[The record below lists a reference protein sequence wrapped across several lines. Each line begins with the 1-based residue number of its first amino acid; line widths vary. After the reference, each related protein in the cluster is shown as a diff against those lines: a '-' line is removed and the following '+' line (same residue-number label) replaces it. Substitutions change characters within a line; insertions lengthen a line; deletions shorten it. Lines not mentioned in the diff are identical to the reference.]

1 MFFDVIK
8 SFKEE
13 LLEATGIPHNEVRL
27 SIDEG
32 LQLYTESWFHK
43 ISNVKTFLFNENP
56 VKFEDVYVPLS
67 LRYEKKTIEIPENV
81 ELLFK
86 INNFITIVG
95 HAGSGKTM
103 LMKHC
108 FLNILQRA
116 NYIPIIIELRRIDST
131 NMNLAEYISS
141 SVFKLNLIR
150 SESVFNKLLSD
161 GRFIFFL
168 DGFDE
173 IAIKNKEIRSS
184 QIEEFTDRYNKNLF
198 MLTSRPGAGA
208 ESLSRFR
215 TYHVSEMNEK
225 QIRMF
230 VEKQARYMDEEGE
243 QIAKK
248 IISTIY
254 GSKNTT
260 IKEYLS
266 NPLLLSMFILT
277 FKYTPELPSKRS
289 GFYFNVFDT
298 LYCKHDTTSK
308 TGGYLHEKKCKMERE
323 QYLSLLQTFS
333 YDSYLSS
340 KYEFDSVYIN
350 EEFEKLKKKLNLKFQ
365 NDSML
370 YDLSVSIGIW
380 VLDGLTYNFPH
391 RSMQEYFAASLIS
404 KAEEKSRKLVYTNI
418 LTRKYG
424 YDGFNFWSLCEE
436 MDEFCFLNYFILDN
450 LKSFKA
456 KLLQPIEGIEETP
469 RVVLYN
475 YLNITPIQVRL
486 EDGKLRYIR
495 HSANLYTS
503 ILRYLNRDVNF
514 VDVIINWIISSETSL
529 SELQKNASDAIDSFV
544 TFDVNNIDTMTLI
557 YNSSLPNK
565 IFTQFEK
572 LTELIKNLESELN
585 NKRRHEIDLL
595 NIC

>member
-1 MFFDVIK
+1 MFFDIIK

-13 LLEATGIPHNEVRL
+13 LLETTGIPHNEVRL

-32 LQLYTESWFHK
+32 LQLYTENWFHK
-43 ISNVKTFLFNENP
+43 VSNVKTFLFNENP
-56 VKFEDVYVPLS
+56 VKFDDVYVPLS
-67 LRYEKKTIEIPENV
+67 LRYEKNTIEIPENV

-86 INNFITIVG
+86 INNYITIVG

-116 NYIPIIIELRRIDST
+116 NYIPVIIELRRIDST
-131 NMNLAEYISS
+131 HMNLAEYVSS
-141 SVFKLNLIR
+141 SVFKLNMVR

-184 QIEEFTDRYNKNLF
+184 EIEEFTERYNKNLF

-215 TYHVSEMNEK
+215 TYHVCEMTEK

-230 VEKQARYMDEEGE
+230 VEKQARYMDEDGE
-243 QIAKK
+243 QIAKN

-289 GFYFNVFDT
+289 GFYYNVFDT

-350 EEFEKLKKKLNLKFQ
+350 DEFEKLKKKLNLKFQ

-370 YDLSVSIGIW
+370 YDLSVSIGIL

-404 KAEEKSRKLVYTNI
+404 KSEENSRKLVYANI

-424 YDGFNFWSLCEE
+424 FDGFNFWSLCEE
-436 MDEFCFLNYFILDN
+436 MDEFCFLNFFVLDN
-450 LKSFKA
+450 LKSFKT
-456 KLLQPIEGIEETP
+456 KLLQPIEGIEETQK
-469 RVVLYN
+469 VVLYN
-475 YLNITPIQVRL
+475 YLNNIQIQIRL
-486 EDGKLRYIR
+486 EKGKLRYIR

-503 ILRYLNRDVNF
+503 ILRYINRDVNF
-514 VDVIINWIISSETSL
+514 VDVIIDWIFRSESSL
-529 SELQKNASDAIDSFV
+529 SELQKYASDKIESVV
-544 TFDVNNIDTMTLI
+544 TFDVNNKEMMTLI
-557 YNSSLPNK
+557 YNSSLPDM
-565 IFTQFEK
+565 IYAQFEK
-572 LTELIKNLESELN
+572 LTDLIKNLESELKS
-585 NKRRHEIDLL
+585 KRRHEIDLL

>member
-1 MFFDVIK
+1 MFFEIIN

-13 LLEATGIPHNEVRL
+13 LLKTAGIQHKEVIV

-32 LQLYTESWFHK
+32 LQQYTDNWFHK

-56 VKFEDVYVPLS
+56 VRFEDVYVPLS
-67 LRYEKKTIEIPENV
+67 LRYEKKTIEIPDNV

-108 FLNILQRA
+108 FLNIVQKS
-116 NYIPIIIELRRIDST
+116 NYIPVIIELRRIDNTS
-131 NMNLAEYISS
+131 MKLAEYISS
-141 SVFKLNLIR
+141 SVFKLNLVR

-161 GRFIFFL
+161 GRFIFFF

-173 IAIKNKEIRSS
+173 IAINKKETRSS
-184 QIEEFTDRYNKNLF
+184 EIEEFADRYNKNLF

-215 TYHVSEMNEK
+215 TYHVCEMNEK

-230 VEKQARYMDEEGE
+230 VEKQARYMDEDGE

-254 GSKNTT
+254 GSRNTT

-298 LYCKHDTTSK
+298 LYCKHDSTSK

-323 QYLSLLQTFS
+323 QYLALLQTFS

-340 KYEFDSVYIN
+340 KYEFDSLYIN
-350 EEFEKLKKKLNLKFQ
+350 EEFEKLKKKLALKFQ

-370 YDLSVSIGIW
+370 YDLSVSIGIL

-404 KAEEKSRKLVYTNI
+404 KSEENSRKLVYTQI
-418 LTRKYG
+418 LTKKYG
-424 YDGFNFWSLCEE
+424 FDGFNFWSLCEE
-436 MDEFCFLNYFILDN
+436 MDEFCFLNFFILDN
-450 LKSFKA
+450 LKSFNA
-456 KLLQPIEGIEETP
+456 KLLQPIEGMEETP
-469 RVVLYN
+469 KAVLCN
-475 YLNITPIQVRL
+475 YLNIIPIQIRIGN
-486 EDGKLRYIR
+486 GKLRYIR

-503 ILRYLNRDVNF
+503 ILRYLHRGVNF
-514 VDVIINWIISSETSL
+514 IDVIIDWIFSSRISL
-529 SELQKNASDAIDSFV
+529 SELQKYASDTKESIVSL
-544 TFDVNNIDTMTLI
+544 DVDNKEVMALL
-557 YNSSLPNK
+557 YNSTLPDM
-565 IFTQFEK
+565 IYIQFEK
-572 LTELIKNLESELN
+572 LTDLIKDLESELN
-585 NKRRHEIDLL
+585 SKRRHEIDLL

>member
-1 MFFDVIK
+1 MFFDIIDT
-8 SFKEE
+8 FKEE
-13 LLEATGIPHNEVRL
+13 LLKTAGIQQNEVVA

-32 LQLYTESWFHK
+32 LQQYTDNWFHK

-56 VKFEDVYVPLS
+56 VRFEDVYVPLS
-67 LRYEKKTIEIPENV
+67 LKYEKKTIEIPGNV

-86 INNFITIVG
+86 INNYITIVG

-108 FLNILQRA
+108 FLNIIQKS
-116 NYIPIIIELRRIDST
+116 NYIPVIIELRRIDST
-131 NMNLAEYISS
+131 TMKLAEYISS
-141 SVFKLNLIR
+141 SVFKLNLVR

-173 IAIKNKEIRSS
+173 IAIKKKEIRSS
-184 QIEEFTDRYNKNLF
+184 EIEEFADRYNKNLF

-215 TYHVSEMNEK
+215 TYHVCEMNEN

-230 VEKQARYMDEEGE
+230 VERQARYMDEDGE

-298 LYCKHDTTSK
+298 LYCKHDSTSK
-308 TGGYLHEKKCKMERE
+308 TGGYLHERKCKMERE
-323 QYLSLLQTFS
+323 QYLALLQTFS

-350 EEFEKLKKKLNLKFQ
+350 EEFEKLKKKLALKFQ

-370 YDLSVSIGIW
+370 YDLSVSIGIL

-404 KAEEKSRKLVYTNI
+404 KSEEKSRKLVYSKI
-418 LTRKYG
+418 LTKKYG
-424 YDGFNFWSLCEE
+424 FDGFNFWSLCEE

-450 LKSFKA
+450 LNTFKA
-456 KLLQPIEGIEETP
+456 KLLQPIEGIEDIP
-469 RVVLYN
+469 KIILYN
-475 YLNITPIQVRL
+475 YLNLIPVQIRF
-486 EDGKLRYIR
+486 ENGELRYIR
-495 HSANLYTS
+495 HSSNLFTS
-503 ILRYLNRDVNF
+503 ILRYLHRDVNF
-514 VDVIINWIISSETSL
+514 IDAILDWLFSNSTL
-529 SELQKNASDAIDSFV
+529 LTELQTHVSVSEESIVSFDID
-544 TFDVNNIDTMTLI
+544 NKEIMALL
-557 YNSSLPNK
+557 YNSTLPDILLN
-565 IFTQFEK
+565 QFEK
-572 LTELIKNLESELN
+572 LADLIKSLESELKS
-585 NKRRHEIDLL
+585 KRRHEIDLL
-595 NIC
+595 NLF

>member
-1 MFFDVIK
+1 MIFDIIK
-8 SFKEE
+8 SFKDE
-13 LLEATGIPHNEVRL
+13 LLKTAGVPHDEVRL
-27 SIDEG
+27 SIDDV
-32 LQLYTESWFHK
+32 LQLYTENWFHK

-56 VKFEDVYVPLS
+56 VRFEDVYVPLS
-67 LRYEKKTIEIPENV
+67 LRYEKNTIEIPDNV

-86 INNFITIVG
+86 INNYITIVG

-108 FLNILQRA
+108 FLNILLRA
-116 NYIPIIIELRRIDST
+116 NYIPVIIELRRIDST
-131 NMNLAEYISS
+131 HMNLAEYVSS
-141 SVFKLNLIR
+141 SVFKLNLVR

-208 ESLSRFR
+208 ENLSRFR
-215 TYHVSEMNEK
+215 TYHVCEMNEK
-225 QIRMF
+225 QIRLF
-230 VEKQARYMDEEGE
+230 VEKQARYMDEDGE

-289 GFYFNVFDT
+289 GFYYNVFDT

-404 KAEEKSRKLVYTNI
+404 KSEENSRKLVYSKI
-418 LTRKYG
+418 LTGKYG
-424 YDGFNFWSLCEE
+424 FDGFNFWSLCEE

-450 LKSFKA
+450 LKSFKSR
-456 KLLQPIEGIEETP
+456 LLQHIEGVEEISK
-469 RVVLYN
+469 VVLCN
-475 YLNITPIQVRL
+475 YLSIVSIQIRF
-486 EDGKLRYIR
+486 ENGKLRYIR

-503 ILRYLNRDVNF
+503 ILRYLHRGVNF
-514 VDVIINWIISSETSL
+514 VDVIIDWIFSREKSL
-529 SELQKNASDAIDSFV
+529 SELRKYASDTIEPVV
-544 TFDVNNIDTMTLI
+544 TFDVNNKETMTFIFNSTLPDML
-557 YNSSLPNK
+557 YN
-565 IFTQFEK
+565 QFKK
-572 LTELIKNLESELN
+572 LTDIINDLESELKS
-585 NKRRHEIDLL
+585 KRRHEIDLL

>member
-1 MFFDVIK
+1 MIFDIIK
-8 SFKEE
+8 SFKDE
-13 LLEATGIPHNEVRL
+13 LLKTAGVPHDEVRL
-27 SIDEG
+27 SIDDG
-32 LQLYTESWFHK
+32 LQLYTENWFHK

-56 VKFEDVYVPLS
+56 VRFEDVYVPLS
-67 LRYEKKTIEIPENV
+67 LRYEKNTIEIPDNV

-86 INNFITIVG
+86 INNYITIVG

-108 FLNILQRA
+108 FLNILLRA
-116 NYIPIIIELRRIDST
+116 NYIPVIIELRRIDST
-131 NMNLAEYISS
+131 HMNLAEYVSS
-141 SVFKLNLIR
+141 SVFKLNLVR

-208 ESLSRFR
+208 ENLSRFR
-215 TYHVSEMNEK
+215 TYHVCEMNEK
-225 QIRMF
+225 QIRLF
-230 VEKQARYMDEEGE
+230 VEKQARYMDEDGE

-289 GFYFNVFDT
+289 GFYYNVFDT

-404 KAEEKSRKLVYTNI
+404 KSEENSRKLVYSKI
-418 LTRKYG
+418 LTGKYG
-424 YDGFNFWSLCEE
+424 FDGFNFWSLCEE

-450 LKSFKA
+450 LKSFKSR
-456 KLLQPIEGIEETP
+456 LLQHIEGVEEISK
-469 RVVLYN
+469 VVLCN
-475 YLNITPIQVRL
+475 YLSIVSIQIRF
-486 EDGKLRYIR
+486 ENGKLRYIR

-503 ILRYLNRDVNF
+503 ILRYLHRGVNF
-514 VDVIINWIISSETSL
+514 VDVIIDWIFSREKSL
-529 SELQKNASDAIDSFV
+529 SELRKYASDTIEPVV
-544 TFDVNNIDTMTLI
+544 TFDVNNKETMTFIFNSTLPDML
-557 YNSSLPNK
+557 YN
-565 IFTQFEK
+565 QFKK
-572 LTELIKNLESELN
+572 LTDIINDLESELKS
-585 NKRRHEIDLL
+585 KRRHEIDLL

>member
-1 MFFDVIK
+1 MAFDIIK
-8 SFKEE
+8 TFKEE
-13 LLEATGIPHNEVRL
+13 LLKTTGISNNEVRL

-32 LQLYTESWFHK
+32 LQLYTENWFHK
-43 ISNVKTFLFNENP
+43 ISNVKTFLFNENS
-56 VKFEDVYVPLS
+56 VGFEDVYVPLS
-67 LRYEKKTIEIPENV
+67 LRYEKNTIEIPDNV

-86 INNFITIVG
+86 INNYLTIVG

-116 NYIPIIIELRRIDST
+116 NYIPVIIELRRIDST
-131 NMNLAEYISS
+131 TMSLAEYVSS
-141 SVFKLNLIR
+141 TVFKLNLVR
-150 SESVFNKLLSD
+150 SESVFNKLLSE

-208 ESLSRFR
+208 ESFSRFR
-215 TYHVSEMNEK
+215 TYHVCEMNEK
-225 QIRMF
+225 QIRLF
-230 VEKQARYMDEEGE
+230 VEKQARYMDEDGE

-277 FKYTPELPSKRS
+277 FKYTPELPSKKS

-323 QYLSLLQTFS
+323 QYLSFLQTFS

-340 KYEFDSVYIN
+340 KYEFDSLYIN

-370 YDLSVSIGIW
+370 YDLSVSIGIL
-380 VLDGLTYNFPH
+380 VLDGLNYNFPH

-404 KAEEKSRKLVYTNI
+404 KSEENSRKLVYTNI

-424 YDGFNFWSLCEE
+424 FDGFNFWSLCEE
-436 MDEFCFLNYFILDN
+436 MDEFCFLKYFILDN
-450 LKSFKA
+450 LKSFKN
-456 KLLQPIEGIEETP
+456 KLLQPIEGIEET
-469 RVVLYN
+469 RQVVLCN
-475 YLNITPIQVRL
+475 CLNTIPIQVRL
-486 EDGKLRYIR
+486 EKGKLRYIR
-495 HSANLYTS
+495 HSANLYSS
-503 ILRYLNRDVNF
+503 ILRYLHRDVDF
-514 VDVIINWIISSETSL
+514 VDVIIDWIISSETSL
-529 SELQKNASDAIDSFV
+529 SKLQKYENDTIGSIV
-544 TFDVNNIDTMTLI
+544 TFDINNKEVMTFI
-557 YNSSLPNK
+557 FNSSLPEML
-565 IFTQFEK
+565 FTQYEK
-572 LTELIKNLESELN
+572 LTDLIKNLESDLN
-585 NKRRHEIDLL
+585 SKRRHEIDLL